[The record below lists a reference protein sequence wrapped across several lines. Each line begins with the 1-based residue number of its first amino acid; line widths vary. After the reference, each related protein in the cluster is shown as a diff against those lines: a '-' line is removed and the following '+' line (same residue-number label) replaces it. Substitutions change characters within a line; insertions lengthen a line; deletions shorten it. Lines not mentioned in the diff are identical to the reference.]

1 MALECFPTLF
11 STPHPDGLAERV
23 LTQYALPE
31 PIRCELHRAGRNDH
45 YRVHAGGDTYYLKV
59 PGTAVHGQTHA
70 QQRARLASEVALFN
84 HLRTHGIPVPA
95 PVPRRDGTYMSAI
108 DAPEGTRYAM
118 LFRSAPGRPL
128 GDKGISLDQVGRVAT
143 LLARMHACM
152 DLLPDDLTP
161 VNWDLHWIVEV
172 PLEQLQP
179 ALRHRPADWAYLQTL
194 GQQITHWIENTL
206 PVHKPAYGVIHGDF
220 HQDNILVTGDGLLET
235 RNGLLVIDA
244 ESFGRGW
251 RAYEIA
257 YYLSGNFSDWV
268 LDPQIEAERQRRREA
283 FLQSYL
289 AERTLSE
296 AELDAI
302 PVLTVARFL
311 VAMGRIVGLS
321 ARFEGRHADRD
332 ERVDRWL
339 TFLRQWI
346 ATYRPQH
353 LAH

>member
-1 MALECFPTLF
+1 M
-11 STPHPDGLAERV
+11 
-23 LTQYALPE
+23 
-31 PIRCELHRAGRNDH
+31 
-45 YRVHAGGDTYYLKV
+45 
-59 PGTAVHGQTHA
+59 
-70 QQRARLASEVALFN
+70 
-84 HLRTHGIPVPA
+84 
-95 PVPRRDGTYMSAI
+95 
-108 DAPEGTRYAM
+108 
-118 LFRSAPGRPL
+118 
-128 GDKGISLDQVGRVAT
+128 
-143 LLARMHACM
+143 
-152 DLLPDDLTP
+152 
-161 VNWDLHWIVEV
+161 
-172 PLEQLQP
+172 
-179 ALRHRPADWAYLQTL
+179 
-194 GQQITHWIENTL
+194 
-206 PVHKPAYGVIHGDF
+206 
-220 HQDNILVTGDGLLET
+220 
-235 RNGLLVIDA
+235 VIDA